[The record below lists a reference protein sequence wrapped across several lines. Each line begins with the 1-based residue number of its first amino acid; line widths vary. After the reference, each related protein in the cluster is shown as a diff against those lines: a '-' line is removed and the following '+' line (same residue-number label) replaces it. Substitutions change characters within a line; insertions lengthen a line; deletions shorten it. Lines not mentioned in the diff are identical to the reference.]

1 MARKPRSTRAA
12 ASATGRQADRLDL
25 IKQRHAKLILQPRAA
40 IAAEMD
46 HELGDPFEA
55 PLEVDHVEYAEMA
68 DLVRF

>member
-12 ASATGRQADRLDL
+12 ASATGWQADRLDL

-46 HELGDPFEA
+46 HEFGDPFEE
-55 PLEVDHVEYAEMA
+55 PLEVDHVEYVEMA
-68 DLVRF
+68 DLARF